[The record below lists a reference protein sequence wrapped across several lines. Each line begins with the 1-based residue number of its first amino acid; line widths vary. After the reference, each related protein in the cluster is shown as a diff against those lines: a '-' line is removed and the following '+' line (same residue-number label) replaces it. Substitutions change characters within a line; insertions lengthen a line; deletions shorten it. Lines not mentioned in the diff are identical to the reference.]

1 VHNDSARA
9 AAVNAS
15 AGIHSGFGFRTSF
28 ELRPC
33 FDIGDARS
41 RLSPVF
47 NVIITGITS
56 FLTDMAT
63 EMVYPLIPLYL
74 TALGA
79 PPAILG
85 VIEGFAE
92 STASI
97 LKVFSGRLSD
107 KLRRRK
113 PIAIFG
119 YSGSMLGRLVLYL
132 SNAWWLV
139 FAGRM
144 VDRIGKGIRGAPR
157 DAIIADCTPPGKRGM
172 AFGLH
177 RAMDSMGAAVGVIA
191 AILLVAATGKGM
203 ARHDY
208 QRIFLF
214 SLIPAVLGVAAL
226 FLVRERK
233 CEHSVRQPLNLS
245 FRGLPPRL
253 RWFLL
258 VVTLFALGNSSNQ
271 FLLLRAKNVGLSVT
285 AVLGAYLVY
294 NVVYSLISWPAG
306 HLSDRIG
313 RKPLLIASY
322 VAYGLVYF
330 GFAAAASLFH
340 LPPLVTVFAL
350 FALYGVFSA
359 LNDGQEKALVTDMA
373 PPEHRATFIGLHS
386 TLTGVGL
393 LPASLLAGGLWSL
406 FGAAAPFWFGGA
418 LGLLA
423 AVGLAIV
430 L

>member
-1 VHNDSARA
+1 M
-9 AAVNAS
+9 
-15 AGIHSGFGFRTSF
+15 
-28 ELRPC
+28 
-33 FDIGDARS
+33 
-41 RLSPVF
+41 F
-47 NVIITGITS
+47 NVIITGIAS
-56 FLTDMAT
+56 LLTDMAT

-113 PIAIFG
+113 PLAIIG
-119 YSGSMLGRLVLYL
+119 YSGSMFGRLILYL
-132 SNAWWLV
+132 SNAWGAV

-144 VDRIGKGIRGAPR
+144 VDRIGKGVRVAPR
-157 DAIIADCTPPGKRGM
+157 DALIADCTPQGKRGM

-177 RAMDSMGAAVGVIA
+177 RAMDSLGAAAGVVA
-191 AILLVAATGKGM
+191 AILLVGVAGKGM
-203 ARHDY
+203 VRHDY
-208 QRIFLF
+208 QRIFLL
-214 SLIPAVLGVAAL
+214 SLIPAALGVAAL
-226 FLVRERK
+226 LLIREPK
-233 CEHSVRQPLNLS
+233 CEHSVRQPLRLS
-245 FRGLPPRL
+245 FRDLPRKLRL
-253 RWFLL
+253 FLL

-271 FLLLRAKNVGLSVT
+271 FLLLRAKNLGLSVA

-294 NVVYSLISWPAG
+294 NLVYSLLSWPAG

-322 VAYGLVYF
+322 IFYGLVYI
-330 GFAAAASLFH
+330 GFA
-340 LPPLVTVFAL
+340 VTPSAIHPSSFIPVFVL

-359 LNDGQEKALVTDMA
+359 LNDGQEKALVADIA
-373 PPEHRATFIGLHS
+373 PQEHRATFIGLHS

-406 FGAAAPFWFGGA
+406 WGPAAPFWFGGA

-423 AVGLAIV
+423 AVGLVIV